1 MTRSKVE
8 IKMMEERKNF
18 DDNSKVVNEKMLDNN
33 NGDGDQIG
41 RQ

>member
-18 DDNSKVVNEKMLDNN
+18 DDYSKVVNEMMLDDNN
-33 NGDGDQIG
+33 EDGDQIG
-41 RQ
+41 HQ